1 MKVNVSD
8 DGRGTWRTVIV
19 EDGADEVCDAAALV
33 YVGGEG
39 GAAEVEVAVLSA
51 EIFVRLGGGG
61 DERGEKGA
69 CAQRLKDGRG
79 CGCRR
84 ERRAG
89 RGLRG

>member
-39 GAAEVEVAVLSA
+39 GAAEVEVAVLGA
-51 EIFVRLGGGG
+51 EIFVRLGGG
-61 DERGEKGA
+61 EMKEVRRG
-69 CAQRLKDGRG
+69 RV
-79 CGCRR
+79 RR
-84 ERRAG
+84 D
-89 RGLRG
+89 